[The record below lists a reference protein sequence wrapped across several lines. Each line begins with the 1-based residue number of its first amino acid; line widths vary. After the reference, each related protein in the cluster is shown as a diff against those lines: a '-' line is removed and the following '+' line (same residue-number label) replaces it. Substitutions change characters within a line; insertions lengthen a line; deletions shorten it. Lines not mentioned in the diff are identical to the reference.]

1 MLEAVRGTT
10 SEGAYLRE
18 EYAVG
23 TDELLG
29 NPDPHFMQIKSVIK
43 TTIKGNNS
51 KMSYFRSI
59 GVVQKS
65 GCCLGLSYLICV
77 SESHSLYFRVTVTK
91 WAEEFIIVYSSDQGQ
106 LLKWCCHT
114 RLFFGS
120 WKFFFFQ
127 LVVIYLQRYTEM
139 FWGRNV

>member
-10 SEGAYLRE
+10 SESAYLRE

-29 NPDPHFMQIKSVIK
+29 NPDPHFMQIKSAIK

-91 WAEEFIIVYSSDQGQ
+91 WAEEFNIVYSSDQGQ
-106 LLKWCCHT
+106 LLK
-114 RLFFGS
+114 
-120 WKFFFFQ
+120 
-127 LVVIYLQRYTEM
+127 
-139 FWGRNV
+139 

>member
-1 MLEAVRGTT
+1 MLEAARETT

-59 GVVQKS
+59 GAVQKS
-65 GCCLGLSYLICV
+65 GCCLGLSYLICI
-77 SESHSLYFRVTVTK
+77 SKRRSLYFRVTVTK
-91 WAEEFIIVYSSDQGQ
+91 WAEEFNIVYSSDQGQ
-106 LLKWCCHT
+106 LLK
-114 RLFFGS
+114 
-120 WKFFFFQ
+120 
-127 LVVIYLQRYTEM
+127 
-139 FWGRNV
+139 